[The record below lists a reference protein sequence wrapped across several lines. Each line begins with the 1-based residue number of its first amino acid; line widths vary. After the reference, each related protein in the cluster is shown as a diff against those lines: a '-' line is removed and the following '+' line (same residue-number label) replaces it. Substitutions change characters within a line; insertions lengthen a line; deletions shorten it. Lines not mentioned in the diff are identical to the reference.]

1 MTFIAALAAFA
12 AMPQR
17 VAAGGSDAFALSPA
31 ADLTLGVAAA
41 TAFVTGRL
49 IDPAPST
56 AFEFGW
62 PDEVLRAPYSAGL
75 DAASAAVAALGLAGL
90 PFLLDRFDAS
100 SILTVGLMY
109 AEAALLSFGAKD
121 ILKAAVGRP
130 RPYLAGGA
138 RAPGLPEPDEDYESF
153 PSGHTTLAFMTAG
166 FCTAVFAAGDASPAA
181 KWAMG
186 LASHGLAAA
195 VAALRVAS
203 GAHYPLDALA
213 GAALGSAVGFLVPL
227 AHARGDERGLEAS
240 VAAAPLGLSIS
251 FSL

>member
-1 MTFIAALAAFA
+1 MTCIAALAALA
-12 AMPQR
+12 AAPQR
-17 VAAGGSDAFALSPA
+17 ASAGGSDAFALSKA
-31 ADLTLGVAAA
+31 ADLPLGAAA
-41 TAFVTGRL
+41 AAAFVAGRL

-62 PDEVLRAPYSAGL
+62 PDEALRAPYSAGL
-75 DAASAAVAALGLAGL
+75 DAAGAAIAALGLAGL
-90 PFLLDRFDAS
+90 PFLLDRFDAA

-109 AEAALLSFGAKD
+109 TEAALLTFGAKD
-121 ILKAAVGRP
+121 VLKAAVGRP

-153 PSGHTTLAFMTAG
+153 PSGHTALAFMTAG
-166 FCTAVFAAGDASPAA
+166 FCTAVYAAGDAPPAA

-203 GAHYPLDALA
+203 GAHYLLDVLA
-213 GAALGSAVGFLVPL
+213 GAALGSAIAVLIPL
-227 AHARGDERGLEAS
+227 AHARDGERVSGAS
-240 VAAAPLGLSIS
+240 VSAAPLGLSIS
-251 FSL
+251 FTY